1 MKSVPVL
8 GDPWLQGG
16 VALISQSDTRK
27 DENAVWYHVMES
39 SPGWPQHEL
48 KYIGA
53 LINQIA
59 RTGHVTNGSD
69 RSPVAS
75 IYSWPQLLFIFLS
88 VYLWILSSTDRD
100 AIHAGIKS
108 VLYQQ

>member
-88 VYLWILSSTDRD
+88 VYFWVLSSTDRD